1 MLKVFLVDDEII
13 IRESIRSCGI
23 WDHGD
28 FTLVGEA
35 SDGEIALSMLQDIKP
50 DILITDIKMP
60 FMDGLELS
68 RQVHQTMP
76 WIHIII
82 LSGYDDFTFAKTAIN
97 LGVTDYL
104 LKPVDA
110 DELLPALQKTAESIR
125 MEREQE
131 QNIHELRQQEIKNR
145 PLLEEQ
151 LLKILLEADAGQQEQ
166 TNALVQLRKLH
177 IDMTAHFYMVCLLSP
192 RYTQQRLHEH
202 TQVMAALHR
211 LCLNSGGTIHAT
223 ETSGLCIVLVMGDS
237 EADVE
242 ERGYAFAQTALFEV
256 KRTAGIDASISLGQ
270 AVDTLKDIPVS
281 LQTAQEIDLRIG
293 EMNKEEQEKRHI
305 IGVKDVEKNA
315 TIPLTDFPTSAS
327 LDEQLRFVAL
337 ENVEQMLDCYI
348 DSLGVNALHSKV
360 LSSYLYMQVLL
371 SASAIIREKGGNPKA
386 VLPTCVQNESAIIA
400 SQSMEELREL
410 LLKIITST
418 VSFREEK
425 TASCYS
431 LTCRRAVQYIHAHLS
446 DVALNMRDTA
456 AYVALSNSHFSTVF
470 SQEMGMTFTEY
481 VTNMRMN
488 KAKELLRNTDMLSQ
502 DIASQVGYNDRH
514 YFSYLFKKTT
524 GQSPSDYRKQNLS
537 S

>member
-23 WDHGD
+23 WDQGD

-125 MEREQE
+125 MERAQE

-281 LQTAQEIDLRIG
+281 
-293 EMNKEEQEKRHI
+293 
-305 IGVKDVEKNA
+305 
-315 TIPLTDFPTSAS
+315 
-327 LDEQLRFVAL
+327 
-337 ENVEQMLDCYI
+337 
-348 DSLGVNALHSKV
+348 
-360 LSSYLYMQVLL
+360 
-371 SASAIIREKGGNPKA
+371 
-386 VLPTCVQNESAIIA
+386 
-400 SQSMEELREL
+400 
-410 LLKIITST
+410 
-418 VSFREEK
+418 
-425 TASCYS
+425 
-431 LTCRRAVQYIHAHLS
+431 
-446 DVALNMRDTA
+446 
-456 AYVALSNSHFSTVF
+456 
-470 SQEMGMTFTEY
+470 
-481 VTNMRMN
+481 
-488 KAKELLRNTDMLSQ
+488 
-502 DIASQVGYNDRH
+502 
-514 YFSYLFKKTT
+514 
-524 GQSPSDYRKQNLS
+524 
-537 S
+537 